1 MGTTQLQLYNL
12 ALLHVT
18 DRNLSATSD
27 AVSARYALDDAYA
40 GALDHCLS
48 QGYWNFAMRQSEESD
63 DATSDIGYAYSFTK
77 PADCVR
83 LYNLYADAS
92 LSVPLLRYED
102 RGGKWHAELDTLYAV
117 YVSNHATLG
126 GGLLSAW
133 PQLFTSYAALYL
145 GTASGSVA
153 GARAPG

>member
-12 ALLHVT
+12 ALLHIT
-18 DRNLSATSD
+18 DRNLSSTTD

-40 GALDHCLS
+40 GAIDHCLS
-48 QGYWNFAMRQSEESD
+48 QGYWNFAMRQSEETD
-63 DATSDIGYAYSFTK
+63 DAASVIGYAYSFTK

-102 RGGKWHAELDTLYAV
+102 RGGKWFAESMSPITPR
-117 YVSNHATLG
+117 
-126 GGLLSAW
+126 SAAGCCR
-133 PQLFTSYAALYL
+133 PGRSSSPITSRFIWR
-145 GTASGSVA
+145 G
-153 GARAPG
+153 